1 MRLSKTENEKI
12 AEAYEKVLNPE
23 PKQEKEETKKEE
35 SKYEQEAKNVNR
47 SL

>member
-23 PKQEKEETKKEE
+23 PKQETEEASKEETNKA
-35 SKYEQEAKNVNR
+35 SN
-47 SL
+47 